1 MLRIVGCHD
10 LKASIASD
18 FEALATAGFLFSWL
32 LEMGV
37 DWGWEGEE
45 DEGGEGSEIT
55 KSTFRMSALAPMGY
69 VTTILGS

>member
-10 LKASIASD
+10 LKASIASA
-18 FEALATAGFLFSWL
+18 FEALATAGFFFSWL

-37 DWGWEGEE
+37 DWRGEGEE
-45 DEGGEGSEIT
+45 DEGGESSEIT